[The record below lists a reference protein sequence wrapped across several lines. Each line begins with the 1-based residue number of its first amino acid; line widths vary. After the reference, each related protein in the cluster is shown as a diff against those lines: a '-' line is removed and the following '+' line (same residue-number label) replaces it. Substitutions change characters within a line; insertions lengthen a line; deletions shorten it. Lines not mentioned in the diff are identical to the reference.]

1 MKRQEILKQLE
12 HTICRDRVD
21 THGKPENTFALIA
34 DYWSTYL
41 SQEAGVDVLID
52 ASDVAVMMSLFKIAR
67 FQVQPMHMDNAID
80 GAGYFVI
87 AGELVSE
94 INGSDELLNER

>member
-1 MKRQEILKQLE
+1 MKRQQILQQLTQ
-12 HTICRDRVD
+12 TICRDRVD
-21 THGKPENTFALIA
+21 LHGKPENTFELIA

-52 ASDVAVMMSLFKIAR
+52 SSDVAVMMALFKVAR
-67 FQVQPMHMDNAID
+67 FQVQPTHMDNVID

-87 AGELVSE
+87 AGELVSSSV
-94 INGSDELLNER
+94 GSDELLNEK